1 MPAERSNRS
10 MEPYYERRSAE
21 YDDWYLGA
29 GLFADRDRPG
39 WEEELAAV
47 EEVISTLPL
56 ARTLDVACGTGFITR
71 HFRGRVVAID
81 SSPGMLAESRA
92 RHDHPLVRA
101 DAFALP
107 FRSESFDRV
116 FTGHFYGHLD
126 PEQRVRFRAESHRVA
141 LSLVVLDAAL
151 RDDVESEQIQERVL
165 KDGSSHRVYKRYFTA
180 SQLSSELGGG
190 RVLFEGRWFVVVE
203 SSAFLGR

>member
-1 MPAERSNRS
+1 MPAQPSDRS

-29 GLFADRDRPG
+29 GLFADRERPG
-39 WEEELAAV
+39 WTDELAALEHV
-47 EEVISTLPL
+47 VSSLPPS
-56 ARTLDVACGTGFITR
+56 RTLDVACGTGFLTR
-71 HFRGRVVAID
+71 HLRGRVVASD
-81 SSPGMLAESRA
+81 ASLGMLTESRA

-107 FRSESFDRV
+107 FRDDSFDRV

-126 PEQRVRFRAESHRVA
+126 PEQRARFLMESRRIA
-141 LSLVVLDAAL
+141 SGLVVVDAAL
-151 RDDVESEQIQERVL
+151 RDGVEPEQIEERVL
-165 KDGSSHRVYKRYFTA
+165 NDGSAHRVFKRFFTG

-190 RVLFEGRWFVVVE
+190 HVLFEGRWFVVVG
-203 SSAFLGR
+203 SRR

>member
-151 RDDVESEQIQERVL
+151 RDDVDSEQIQERVL
-165 KDGSSHRVYKRYFTA
+165 KDGSSHRVFKRYFTA

>member
-1 MPAERSNRS
+1 MPAQPSDRS

-29 GLFADRDRPG
+29 GLFADRERPG
-39 WEEELAAV
+39 WTDELAALEHV
-47 EEVISTLPL
+47 VSSLPPS
-56 ARTLDVACGTGFITR
+56 RTLDVACGTGFLTR
-71 HFRGRVVAID
+71 HLRGRVVASD
-81 SSPGMLAESRA
+81 ASLGMLTESRA

-107 FRSESFDRV
+107 FRDDSFDRV

-126 PEQRVRFRAESHRVA
+126 PEQRARFLMESRRIA
-141 LSLVVLDAAL
+141 SGLVVVDAAL
-151 RDDVESEQIQERVL
+151 RDGVEPEQIEERVL
-165 KDGSSHRVYKRYFTA
+165 NDGSAHRIFKRFFTG

-190 RVLFEGRWFVVVE
+190 HVLFEGRWFVVVG
-203 SSAFLGR
+203 SRR

>member
-1 MPAERSNRS
+1 M
-10 MEPYYERRSAE
+10 
-21 YDDWYLGA
+21 
-29 GLFADRDRPG
+29 
-39 WEEELAAV
+39 
-47 EEVISTLPL
+47 ISTLPL

-71 HFRGRVVAID
+71 CFRGRVVAID

-151 RDDVESEQIQERVL
+151 RDDVDSEQIQERVL
-165 KDGSSHRVYKRYFTA
+165 KDGSSHRVFKRYFTA

>member
-1 MPAERSNRS
+1 MSAEPSDRS

-29 GLFADRDRPG
+29 GLFAARERPG
-39 WEEELAAV
+39 WEDELAALEHV
-47 EEVISTLPL
+47 VSSLPPSS
-56 ARTLDVACGTGFITR
+56 TLDVACGTGFLTR
-71 HFRGRVVAID
+71 HLRGMVVATD
-81 SSPGMLAESRA
+81 ASLGMLTESRA

-101 DAFALP
+101 DAFTLP
-107 FRSESFDRV
+107 FRDGSFDRV

-126 PEQRVRFRAESHRVA
+126 PGQRGRFLVESRRIA
-141 LSLVVLDAAL
+141 SGLVVLDAAL
-151 RDDVESEQIQERVL
+151 RDDVEPEQTEERVL
-165 KDGSSHRVYKRYFTA
+165 NDGSVHRVFKRFFTG

-203 SSAFLGR
+203 SSAFLGH